1 MGGDNNALALKF
13 QAGARKDVA
22 FDMDVE
28 RGPARRDAARH
39 FCLGKGNGVRTKE
52 GSDLLW
58 RLPPFR
64 CLGGNLGP
72 IPQGFGRQR
81 FAGA

>member
-1 MGGDNNALALKF
+1 MGSDNNALALKF

-28 RGPARRDAARH
+28 REPPRREAARH
-39 FCLGKGNGVRTKE
+39 FLPVEEEWSPHKGGVR
-52 GSDLLW
+52 
-58 RLPPFR
+58 PPLAPGFASW
-64 CLGGNLGP
+64 LGGNLCP

-81 FAGA
+81 SAAA